1 MRAVSRSDDRRDALS
16 RWNLRMTDSSN
27 DHTPKTS
34 ESIGSTE
41 AGWRPNGTP
50 SPADETQPAAAS
62 DQQIADE
69 LNRAEWM
76 KDRPQTLTPHGSIGS
91 TSFLCLMA
99 VQFLTVLN
107 DNTFKWMAVA
117 IAKPVLGA
125 TVALSLGMA
134 LFTIPFVLLA
144 VPAGYLADRYSKTRV
159 IRVCKVA
166 EIIIMLLGFA
176 AILSDQIKMLMGV
189 VFLTGA
195 MAALFSPS
203 KSGCIPEQVEESQ
216 LSKANGLMGLMTVVP
231 AAFGLLLGYQLAGW
245 IQPTADSDITVAS
258 SLPAV
263 VTVLAIA
270 VIGWL
275 LSLGI
280 RPLPAADPTLR
291 MPRNPWAETLTSLR
305 HLESDRP
312 LLRAAMGIAFF
323 WTLSSLALTNM
334 DQLGEADLGLT
345 QDSIGWLGMSLVLGV
360 GIGSMLAGWWSNGH
374 VELGIVPLGAL
385 GIAFWSMMLCV
396 AGWYGDTSPDFAFVA
411 SCVSLFALGTC
422 AGLFDVPLE
431 SYLQQRAE
439 PKHLGQVVSATNFL
453 AFSGMLG
460 VTGLYYVLRN
470 ILGLSP
476 SFIFMLAGLGTIPV
490 AAYIIWLLPGAT
502 IRFAVWL
509 LSHTVYR
516 VRVYGLEH
524 IPKSGA
530 AMITPNHVSFID
542 GIMLMMHIPRLTR
555 FIVYADFVNNPKL
568 NWLARIYEV
577 IPIKADGG
585 PKSLIQSLRTA
596 REALNTGSLV
606 CIFPEGQLTRTGQ
619 LQAFQPGMLK
629 ILQGT
634 GAPIIPVYLHGLWGS
649 SFSFRGGAFFKKRL
663 RLWPH
668 PVSIHFGQPIS
679 QPKSAAEVR
688 FAVQELGADAVEI
701 DKPRELTPARHFIRS
716 CKKTLKRVRMA
727 DSGGA
732 ELTGGRLLA
741 SVLALRRVLLRDILS
756 PDEQHV
762 GILLPP
768 TAGCALA
775 NLTVTLAGRVTV
787 NLNYT
792 MSEKDINYCVK
803 DAGLKR
809 VITSK
814 KLLEKKPLT
823 LDVPFV
829 FLEDM
834 KEQVRSV
841 DTLLA
846 AIGTYMLPAS
856 MLEWCLGLTRVRMDD
871 PITTIYTSGSTG
883 EPKGVVLSQHNMSAT
898 VDGVDQV
905 VQIKETDV
913 VLGVV
918 PIFHSLGYTATLW
931 LPMILTPKVVYH
943 TNPLDAR
950 EIGKLAQDHGATILF
965 GTPTFLRGYIKRVEK
980 EQFSKLDLVV
990 VGAEKLPVELAEQFR
1005 DKFGILPSEGYGTT
1019 ETSGPAAVNIPDH
1032 RCDAVTQKGTK
1043 LGTVGKPLPGV
1054 VARAVDPVT
1063 REPLGMNREGLI
1075 EIKGPNIM
1083 LGYWN
1088 RPDKT
1093 ASVLKNGWYDTGDM
1107 GLIDDEG
1114 FLHITGR
1121 ISRFSKIGGEMVPHL
1136 KIEEC
1141 LLRIMDDPTNADAGI
1156 PLAVTAVPDA
1166 KKGERLIVLHRP
1178 LSKPVSQIIDELS
1191 KCNLPN
1197 LFIPSQDSFIEVTEI
1212 PVLGTGKLD
1221 LRAVKQLAL
1230 ERAKV

>member
-1 MRAVSRSDDRRDALS
+1 M
-16 RWNLRMTDSSN
+16 NDSSPN
-27 DHTPKTS
+27 ENRPPLASHS
-34 ESIGSTE
+34 E
-41 AGWRPNGTP
+41 
-50 SPADETQPAAAS
+50 
-62 DQQIADE
+62 QQIADE

-76 KDRPQTLTPHGSIGS
+76 RDPPQTLTPHESIGS

-144 VPAGYLADRYSKTRV
+144 VPAGYLADRFSKVRV
-159 IRVCKVA
+159 IRACKIA
-166 EIIIMLLGFA
+166 EIVIMLLGFA
-176 AILSDQIKMLMGV
+176 AILAGQMELLMAV
-189 VFLTGA
+189 IFLTGA

-203 KSGCIPEQVEESQ
+203 KSGSIPEQVEESQ

-231 AAFGLLLGYQLAGW
+231 AAFGLLLGYLLASW
-245 IQPTADSDITVAS
+245 IQPKPESAITATSVM
-258 SLPAV
+258 PAAA
-263 VTVLAIA
+263 TVLFIA

-280 RPLPAADPTLR
+280 RPLTAADATRP
-291 MPRNPWAETLTSLR
+291 MPLNPFAETFRSLR
-305 HLESDRP
+305 ILKRDRP
-312 LLRAAMGIAFF
+312 LLRAALGIAFF

-334 DQLGEADLGLT
+334 DQLGEADLKLSLN
-345 QDSIGWLGMSLVLGV
+345 SIGWLGMSLVAGV
-360 GIGSMLAGWWSNGH
+360 GIGSMLAGWWSGGH

-385 GIAFWSMMLCV
+385 GIAFWSMLLCL
-396 AGWYGDTSPDFAFVA
+396 AGWYGASAPDFAFVA
-411 SCVSLFALGTC
+411 SCVSLFALGVS

-431 SYLQQRAE
+431 AYLQQRAE
-439 PKHLGQVVSATNFL
+439 PNHLGQVVSATNFL

-470 ILGLSP
+470 VWELSP
-476 SFIFMLAGLGTIPV
+476 SFIFLLAGLGTIPV
-490 AAYIIWLLPGAT
+490 AVYIIWLLPGAT

-516 VRVYGLEH
+516 VRVYGLEN
-524 IPKSGA
+524 IPKTGA

-596 REALNTGSLV
+596 REALNAGSLV

-634 GAPIIPVYLHGLWGS
+634 GAPIVPVYLQGLWGS
-649 SFSFRGGAFFKKRL
+649 SFSFRGGGFFQR
-663 RLWPH
+663 RPRPWPY
-668 PVSIHFGQPIS
+668 PVSIHFGKPIP
-679 QPKSAAEVR
+679 QPKNPDEVR
-688 FAVQELGADAVEI
+688 FAVQELGADAVEA
-701 DKPRELTPARHFIRS
+701 DKPREMTPARHFIRS
-716 CKKTLKRVRMA
+716 CKKTMKKVRVA
-727 DSGGA
+727 DSGGT
-732 ELTGGRLLA
+732 ELTGGKLLA
-741 SVLALRRVLLRDILS
+741 SVLALRRVLRRDVLS
-756 PDEQHV
+756 PDEGQV

-768 TAGCALA
+768 TVGCALA
-775 NLTVTLAGRVTV
+775 NLAVTLSGRVAV

-803 DAGLKR
+803 DAGLKH
-809 VITSK
+809 VLTSK
-814 KLLEKKPLT
+814 KLLEKKPLQ

-829 FLEDM
+829 FLEDL
-834 KEQVRSV
+834 KEKVSSL
-841 DTLLA
+841 DKLLA
-846 AIGTYMLPAS
+846 GIGAFATPAAI
-856 MLEWCLGLTRVRMDD
+856 LERLLGLTRTRMDD
-871 PITTIYTSGSTG
+871 PITIIYTSGSTG

-918 PIFHSLGYTATLW
+918 PIFHSLGYLATFW

-943 TNPLDAR
+943 VNPLDAR

-965 GTPTFLRGYIKRVEK
+965 GTPTFLRGYLKRVEK

-990 VGAEKLPVELAEQFR
+990 VGAEKLPVDLAEQFR
-1005 DKFGILPSEGYGTT
+1005 NKFGILPSEGYGAT

-1032 RCDAVTQKGTK
+1032 RCDAVEQKGTK

-1054 VARAVDPVT
+1054 VARAIDPAT
-1063 REPLGMNREGLI
+1063 RQPLPLNQEGLI

-1088 RPDKT
+1088 RPEKT
-1093 ASVLKNGWYDTGDM
+1093 AAVLKDGWYDTGDM
-1107 GLIDDEG
+1107 GLVDNEG
-1114 FLHITGR
+1114 FIHITGR
-1121 ISRFSKIGGEMVPHL
+1121 MSRFSKIGGEMVPHL
-1136 KIEEC
+1136 RIEEC
-1141 LLRIMDDPTNADAGI
+1141 LLKIIDDSTNADAGI
-1156 PLAVTAVPDA
+1156 QATITSIPDA

-1178 LSKPVSQIIDELS
+1178 LTKPVSQIIDELS
-1191 KCNLPN
+1191 KCDLPN
-1197 LFIPSQDSFIEVTEI
+1197 LWIPSQDSFIEVSEI
-1212 PVLGTGKLD
+1212 PLLGTGKLD
-1221 LRAVKQLAL
+1221 LRGIKQLAL
-1230 ERAKV
+1230 EKAK